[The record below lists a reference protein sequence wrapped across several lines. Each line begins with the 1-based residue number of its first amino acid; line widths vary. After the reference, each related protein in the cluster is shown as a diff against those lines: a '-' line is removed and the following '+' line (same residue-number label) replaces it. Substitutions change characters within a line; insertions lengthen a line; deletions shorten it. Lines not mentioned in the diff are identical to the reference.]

1 MIVPM
6 IPDPIDPIAVDQ
18 EDEEEEELDIV
29 KVINKPAHQ
38 RSAREMRA
46 AENWERQVETCK
58 RLAARP
64 FQLPSQTLDFD
75 P

>member
-1 MIVPM
+1 MIAPM
-6 IPDPIDPIAVDQ
+6 IPDPMDPVAVDQ
-18 EDEEEEELDIV
+18 EVEEEEELDIV
-29 KVINKPAHQ
+29 KIINKPAHQ
-38 RSAREMRA
+38 RSAKEMIA
-46 AENWERQVETCK
+46 AENWERQVETCR